1 MAVGLL
7 GRALSVLV
15 NTGALPSKLT
25 RVAGAVA
32 SGPMTRR
39 QFFTRSAGIAD
50 ELNIHN
56 KLLHEGAKLRA
67 KQKVLVDVVQGRG
80 FQGSVA
86 LIKKTEE
93 KAAKTALAKK
103 KELLSPKNFKPSI
116 PHYHTPPAGW
126 KVGTPESPRV
136 VNWDKVDKYELRSS
150 PKGSPSGKMG
160 EQWVV
165 SGGSRTDDVGVG
177 KLHSWV
183 DPVGGYDDAIEITSK
198 KWKKRLAPYFS
209 EVSYMGTG
217 TFQNALKKY
226 YIDKAAKN
234 NSKVAMARE
243 AIDKVRAIVKKEYE
257 PHRILHKKNASSGE
271 KLRRYF
277 RGMEGRRHG
286 YTWSDKFH
294 NLRDE
299 LGAITGIDPTQFN
312 FYGQSNKFVALN
324 HRGLP
329 EVIKLDPMDYS
340 KRAGV
345 DFYTQAKDA
354 TRKAEE
360 LMQKWRKSKP
370 GGIVSGLMKKYYEGR
385 YGYDKKF
392 KNIPGLADEII
403 G

>member
-103 KELLSPKNFKPSI
+103 KELLNPKDFKPSS
-116 PHYHTPPAGW
+116 PAGRKEGW
-126 KVGTPESPRV
+126 
-136 VNWDKVDKYELRSS
+136 
-150 PKGSPSGKMG
+150 PSGKMG

-234 NSKVAMARE
+234 NSKVAIARE

>member
-103 KELLSPKNFKPSI
+103 KELLNPKDFKPSSLGKE
-116 PHYHTPPAGW
+116 TEGW
-126 KVGTPESPRV
+126 Q
-136 VNWDKVDKYELRSS
+136 LRSL
-150 PKGSPSGKMG
+150 PKGKWPSGKM
-160 EQWVV
+160 EKHWVA
-165 SGGSRTDDVGVG
+165 SGGSRIDDVGVG
-177 KLHSWV
+177 RLHSWV
-183 DPVGGYDDAIEITSK
+183 DPVVGYDDAIEITSK

-234 NSKVAMARE
+234 NSKVAIARE

-392 KNIPGLADEII
+392 TDIPGLADDII
-403 G
+403 DKIDVEVMR